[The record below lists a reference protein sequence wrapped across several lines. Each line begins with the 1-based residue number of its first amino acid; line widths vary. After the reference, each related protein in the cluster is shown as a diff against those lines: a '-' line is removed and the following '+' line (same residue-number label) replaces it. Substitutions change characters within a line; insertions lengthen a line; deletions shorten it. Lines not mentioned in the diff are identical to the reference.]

1 MEKFTVI
8 NGISAPLM
16 RRNIDTDA
24 IIPGN
29 KLLKVSK
36 TGFGDSLFGNWR
48 YIDTNLTENPD
59 FVLNMPVYRKAI
71 ILIAGTNFGCG
82 SSRENAAWA
91 LKDFGIRCVI
101 APSFGPIFYNNC
113 IKNGLLP
120 VVLLENQV
128 EELAEHVTQSNKKL
142 VTVDLQKCEV
152 TSPTGLKYQFT
163 VSQVYRDMLLEG
175 MDPIDATFNFEHEI
189 TAFEQ
194 NDKPKRPWI
203 YQY

>member
-1 MEKFTVI
+1 MEKLSVI

-59 FVLNMPVYRKAI
+59 FVLNMPIYRKAI

-120 VVLLENQV
+120 IVLLENQV
-128 EELAEHVTQSNKKL
+128 EELAEHVTQSNKKM

-152 TSPTGLKYQFT
+152 TSPAGLKYQFT
-163 VSQVYRDMLLEG
+163 VSQVYRDILLEG
-175 MDPIDATFNFEHEI
+175 LDPIDATLKFEHEI
-189 TAFEQ
+189 TIFEQ
-194 NDKPKRPWI
+194 NDKLKRPWI

>member
-1 MEKFTVI
+1 MEKFTVLS
-8 NGISAPLM
+8 GIAAPLM

-36 TGFGDSLFGNWR
+36 TGYGDVLFGNWR
-48 YIDTNLTENPD
+48 YLDGNLKENPN
-59 FVLNMPVYRKAI
+59 FVLNIPAYRKAT

-101 APSFGPIFYNNC
+101 APSFGPIFFNNC

-120 VVLLENQV
+120 VVLPEKQV
-128 EELAEHVTQSNKKL
+128 EELAEQVEQSNKKM
-142 VTVDLQKCEV
+142 VTVDLQKGEII
-152 TSPTGLKYQFT
+152 SPAGDKFQFT
-163 VSQVYRDMLLEG
+163 MNKFYRDMLLEG
-175 MDPIDATFNFEHEI
+175 LDPIDATLKFEREI
-189 TAFEQ
+189 SAFEQ
-194 NDKPKRPWI
+194 SDKLKRPWV